1 MSIKDIKTTKHLS
14 ELSSSQIREL
24 QLLLNNCGYGLIV
37 DGILG
42 DRTSN
47 AFNSFKKQNYL
58 EHPNLIGKTTVEKL
72 LQFKPKQRQVNQ
84 AGINLIKEFE
94 GFRRNAYLCP
104 ANKPTIGYG
113 NTFYPD
119 GRKVKFGDTI
129 SPKEAEELLQITV
142 DNFDK
147 ECDRLITVPV
157 NDNQFSALVSF
168 TFNVGVTAFRG
179 STLLRVLNQG
189 NYQEAANQFLKW
201 NKVGNRVVEGLIRRR
216 QAERKLFMT

>member
-113 NTFYPD
+113 NTVYPD
-119 GRKVKFGDTI
+119 GRKVKLGDTI

-142 DNFDK
+142 DNFAK

-189 NYQEAANQFLKW
+189 NYQETANQFLKW

>member
-1 MSIKDIKTTKHLS
+1 MSLKQLKITKHLS
-14 ELSSSQIREL
+14 ELSSEQIREL
-24 QLLLNNCGYGLIV
+24 QLLLNNCGYALIV

-42 DRTSN
+42 DRTTK

-58 EHPNLIGKTTVEKL
+58 EHPNLIGKTTIKKL

-84 AGINLIKEFE
+84 AGMELIKEFE
-94 GFRRNAYLCP
+94 VFRRNAYLCP
-104 ANKPTIGYG
+104 AGVPTIGYG

-119 GRKVKFGDTI
+119 GRKVKLGDTI
-129 SPKEAEELLQITV
+129 SHSEAEELFKITV
-142 DNFDK
+142 DTFAK

-189 NYQEAANQFLKW
+189 NYQEAANQLLRW
-201 NKVGNRVVEGLIRRR
+201 NRAGNRILEGLKRRR
-216 QAERKLFMT
+216 KAEKKLFLS